1 MLRLLRAVIVLV
13 IAIAPSIAEAGKCT
27 GGTPCYACTNCSRCK
42 HCKGGGSCG
51 ACNGGNKRPTAA
63 DTIRKPAP
71 LAPEPMCAAGRA
83 TAAST
88 PSPQNPRERTFTT
101 VDDGDPRAPPPAR
114 PRAVMAEESDELP
127 GISRQLKPARTT
139 ARTTARTAAAGG
151 GSPADDEK
159 GMRDW
164 KNADGEVLA
173 SGRFLSQVSDTLWV
187 KTRDGRRVKLSLD
200 EISEEDAEYLE
211 NRKWN

>member
-1 MLRLLRAVIVLV
+1 VLRLLRALIVLA
-13 IAIAPSIAEAGKCT
+13 IAIAPAIAEAGRCT

-51 ACNGGNKRPTAA
+51 ACNGGNKKPSTA
-63 DTIRKPAP
+63 DTMSKPAP

-83 TAAST
+83 TAALP
-88 PSPQNPRERTFTT
+88 PSPQQPRERTFTT
-101 VDDGDPRAPPPAR
+101 VDDGALNTPPLAR
-114 PRAVMAEESDELP
+114 PRAVMAAESDELP

-200 EISEEDAEYLE
+200 EISEADTDYLE
-211 NRKWN
+211 SRKFN